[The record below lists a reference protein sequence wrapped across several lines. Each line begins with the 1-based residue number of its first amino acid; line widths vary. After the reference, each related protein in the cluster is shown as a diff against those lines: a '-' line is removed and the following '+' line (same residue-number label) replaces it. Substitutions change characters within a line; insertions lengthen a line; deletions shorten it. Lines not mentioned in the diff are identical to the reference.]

1 MAHRRQVPR
10 RHPADTLRR
19 RVGTRELR
27 MLALERLELAKQLV
41 IFGVGDLGRILDV
54 VQAVMTLELGAQPL
68 DPLARRH
75 EKTRSAS
82 ALPGSM
88 PQPASLAPTASSSRP
103 IAARA
108 PPSSSRPAPPTTP
121 PPPDPPTPPPAP
133 ATAPQAAPRSPAR
146 PPPTP

>member
-41 IFGVGDLGRILDV
+41 IFGVRDLGRILDV
-54 VQAVMTLELGAQPL
+54 VQAVMTLELGAQL
-68 DPLARRH
+68 VDPLARAH

-88 PQPASLAPTASSSRP
+88 PQPASLAPTVSSSRP

-108 PPSSSRPAPPTTP
+108 RSSSSRPASST
-121 PPPDPPTPPPAP
+121 
-133 ATAPQAAPRSPAR
+133 RR
-146 PPPTP
+146 PPRDWA